1 MLAVGYWLGFNQSK
15 EQSGYYSNRPI
26 KKVDVEEINQV
37 YEYICEHPNY
47 NIREIAKYFNMKD
60 SYAHIIVSILRKR
73 GTI

>member
-1 MLAVGYWLGFNQSK
+1 MFAAGYYLGLSHSK
-15 EQSGYYSNRPI
+15 EQNGCYSNRPI
-26 KKVDVEEINQV
+26 KKVDAEEIDQV